1 MDSLMLKIL
10 GKLILK
16 KDNNYD
22 EIATGIASILKNIV
36 DAETI
41 KDYNNVKN
49 QVIDFLEHILNV
61 KLHKLTL
68 KQKQGGKNE

>member
-1 MDSLMLKIL
+1 MDSLMSKIL

-22 EIATGIASILKNIV
+22 EIATGIASILKNII
-36 DAETI
+36 DAQTI
-41 KDYNNVKN
+41 KDYDNVRN

-61 KLHKLTL
+61 KLYPVSITTKTRR
-68 KQKQGGKNE
+68 KK